1 MNDKSI
7 EARLARVTAPDP
19 DPEARLRA
27 KRAALEEFARVH
39 AASQNAA
46 TPSESQPKGLWGA
59 LRLFRD
65 DSSHGSTSM
74 AWFVRRNLFAG
85 VAGACVVGLG
95 IVMVRPVFLGF
106 GDSRLP
112 GDVRPPVAVEL
123 QPAAPDNPRPAELSK
138 SPEPTPSGRV
148 VPESRQAPP
157 AATVAGSDETHISPQ
172 EMDQEL
178 NAVVASGMQESL
190 QAAMEA
196 KREQVTIA
204 DSITAEDIARFPDRN
219 VAESL
224 QRVEGV
230 QAARPPLAAKQAAA
244 SEQLEE
250 VSVTGM
256 RASRARQTPHK
267 GVASPAVDA
276 GRMAGNVYM
285 PPAPP
290 PPGVGAVTRESSLGI
305 PDEGRDKFQQ
315 FDVNPVKQVADEP
328 VSTFS
333 ADVDTASYSFVR
345 RQLNSGR
352 LPQKD
357 SVRVEEMVNY
367 FDYAWPAAT
376 SAKVPFKPT
385 VVVSDSPWG
394 KGRKLVHIGVK
405 GFEISRED
413 APGVNLVLLLDVSG
427 SMNSPDKLPLAVQ
440 SMELLLSSLKPADTV
455 GIVVYA
461 GAAGTV
467 LEPTP
472 VKDRQKIITA
482 LRELRSGGST
492 AGAEGIERAYQLAEA
507 HFRKGGI
514 NRILLATDGD
524 FNVGIANTNELKGFV
539 ERKREKGIFLSVLGF
554 GQGNYRDELAQAL
567 AQNGNGVAAYID
579 TLGEAQK
586 VLVQEAGASLFT
598 IAKDVKL
605 QVEFNPLTVAEY
617 RLVGYETRALKR
629 EDFNNDAVDAGD
641 VGSGHTVTAIY
652 EITPTDSTARMVDK
666 SRYAQEPPA
675 AKGNASEYG
684 FLKIRYK
691 LPESDTSQLIEQPIL
706 IASRE
711 VAQGVLRDVQFATAV
726 AGFGQLLRG
735 GTFTGPLN
743 YDDIIKQAQAAK
755 GDDPFGYRTEFVQL
769 VRKAKVAR
777 EM

>member
-7 EARLARVTAPDP
+7 EARLARVTAPAP

-27 KRAALEEFARVH
+27 KRVALEEFARIH
-39 AASQNAA
+39 AANQNAA
-46 TPSESQPKGLWGA
+46 ATSEAQPKGLWAA

-85 VAGACVVGLG
+85 IAGACVVGLG
-95 IVMVRPVFLGF
+95 IAMVWPAFLGY
-106 GDSRLP
+106 GDPRLSEDLRP
-112 GDVRPPVAVEL
+112 PLTAELKTAEPEIPPATTPSMMSSGPTPPEAVLPAPQPQVPVVAEARPPVAGSSVREQDQEIDAIVVSGQRANL
-123 QPAAPDNPRPAELSK
+123 QASMEVKREVVTAVDSISAVDIGQPADQS
-138 SPEPTPSGRV
+138 
-148 VPESRQAPP
+148 
-157 AATVAGSDETHISPQ
+157 AAKA
-172 EMDQEL
+172 
-178 NAVVASGMQESL
+178 
-190 QAAMEA
+190 
-196 KREQVTIA
+196 
-204 DSITAEDIARFPDRN
+204 
-219 VAESL
+219 L
-224 QRVEGV
+224 QREDV
-230 QAARPPLAAKQAAA
+230 
-244 SEQLEE
+244 SE
-250 VSVTGM
+250 VVITGM

-267 GVASPAVDA
+267 GVATANPGSS
-276 GRMAGNVYM
+276 GRVAANVYT
-285 PPAPP
+285 PGSPP
-290 PPGVGAVTRESSLGI
+290 PPVVRALLEGEPSAGI
-305 PDEGRDKFQQ
+305 RDEGRDKFQQ
-315 FDVNPVKQVADEP
+315 FDVNPVKQVADDP

-345 RQLNSGR
+345 RQLNVGL

-357 SVRVEEMVNY
+357 SVRVEEMINY

-376 SAKVPFKPT
+376 SAKSPFKPT

-394 KGRKLVHIGVK
+394 KGRKLVHIGIK
-405 GFEISRED
+405 GYEISRDD
-413 APGVNLVLLLDVSG
+413 APDLNLVLLLDVSG
-427 SMNSPDKLPLAVQ
+427 SMASPDKLPLAVQ
-440 SMELLLSSLKPADTV
+440 SMELLLSSLKPTDTV

-472 VKDRQKIITA
+472 VRDKQKIVAA

-492 AGAEGIERAYQLAEA
+492 AGAQGIERAYQLAEA
-507 HFRKGGI
+507 HFRKGGV

-524 FNVGIANTNELKGFV
+524 FNVGIASTNELKGFV

-605 QVEFNPLTVAEY
+605 QVEFNPATVAEY

-652 EITPTDSTARMVDK
+652 EITPAGSATRMIDK
-666 SRYAQEPPA
+666 SRYAKDAPSPA
-675 AKGNASEYG
+675 TNTSANEYG

-691 LPESDTSQLIEQPIL
+691 LPESDRSQLIEQPIL
-706 IASRE
+706 IASRD
-711 VAQGVLRDVQFATAV
+711 VPPSVQRDVQFATAV

-735 GTFTGPLN
+735 GAFTGPLN
-743 YDDIIKQAQAAK
+743 YEDVIKQAQEAK
-755 GDDPFGYRTEFVQL
+755 GEDPFGYRTEFVQL